1 MIALVQRQEVQE
13 LDLGGFLAAL
23 RRRRLTIIAAA
34 LLMVASALVLSF
46 LQKPVY
52 QGEARLALDPPGSS
66 AVFEPVTA
74 AARID
79 PALVIET
86 EILVIESDRVQ
97 AAVREALGPVP
108 DVEAARVGDTL
119 LVEVKGS
126 AGDPVRAA
134 SVTNAYVR
142 AYLELRRQQAADEL
156 LETGAELRTKVGE
169 LQSQSD
175 ALDRATNPER
185 YDALVQQQSRFSER
199 LDQLE
204 IEAALQSG
212 GAQLISEAKVP
223 DGRVSPRPAR
233 NATLALVVGT
243 ILGAAVAL
251 FREYRD
257 DTIKTRD
264 DFARVAQPVPVLASI
279 PSVAGWQKEPRRPH
293 VVTRTGTEDAS
304 IAAEAY
310 RALRTAVR
318 LLGVE
323 RPQRTIQFTSAMPG
337 EGKTTTLANLA
348 LVLVSAGQ
356 RVVMVDCDLRRP
368 SLHTAFGLRNA
379 DGFTSVLAGEQ
390 ELMAAIQRVPG
401 EPALA
406 LLASGAPPPNPSEL
420 LGSKQTSELLFAL
433 QSQFDIVL
441 VDSPPVLSVT
451 DASVLSLW
459 VDTTLVVASAGVTLK
474 KQLGAALEVL
484 RQADAS
490 VSGAVLNRVE
500 AQPGYGYGYYGERTD
515 QEGAGTRSK
524 ERSVELGPQLGPATS
539 DDEIRTLDQRRGA

>member
-1 MIALVQRQEVQE
+1 
-13 LDLGGFLAAL
+13 
-23 RRRRLTIIAAA
+23 
-34 LLMVASALVLSF
+34 
-46 LQKPVY
+46 
-52 QGEARLALDPPGSS
+52 
-66 AVFEPVTA
+66 
-74 AARID
+74 
-79 PALVIET
+79 
-86 EILVIESDRVQ
+86 
-97 AAVREALGPVP
+97 
-108 DVEAARVGDTL
+108 
-119 LVEVKGS
+119 
-126 AGDPVRAA
+126 
-134 SVTNAYVR
+134 
-142 AYLELRRQQAADEL
+142 
-156 LETGAELRTKVGE
+156 
-169 LQSQSD
+169 
-175 ALDRATNPER
+175 
-185 YDALVQQQSRFSER
+185 
-199 LDQLE
+199 
-204 IEAALQSG
+204 
-212 GAQLISEAKVP
+212 VP

>member
-13 LDLGGFLAAL
+13 LDLGRFLAAL

-79 PALVIET
+79 PALLIET
-86 EILVIESDRVQ
+86 EIEVIESERVQ

-169 LQSQSD
+169 LQSQID

-212 GAQLISEAKVP
+212 GAQLISEARVP

-310 RALRTAVR
+310 RTLRTAVR

-368 SLHTAFGLRNA
+368 SLHTAFGLTNA

-406 LLASGAPPPNPSEL
+406 LLGSGAPPPNPSEL